1 MNILIC
7 LKDRTRSNYTPAM
20 RRLFNALRA
29 HTTLMKEGNYG
40 YDGVFSVY
48 NDYEKPEMWP
58 KQLLLSWKGY
68 IDQALSALEG
78 IKNVSPETYEKQ
90 YRQVVTERI
99 WMDYLLVQLYESTTS
114 DSEVNAL
121 KTEFVSDYTLSGMNK
136 YIESHDISELYKQ
149 WGI

>member
-1 MNILIC
+1 
-7 LKDRTRSNYTPAM
+7 
-20 RRLFNALRA
+20 
-29 HTTLMKEGNYG
+29 MKEGNYG

-68 IDQALSALEG
+68 INQALSALEG